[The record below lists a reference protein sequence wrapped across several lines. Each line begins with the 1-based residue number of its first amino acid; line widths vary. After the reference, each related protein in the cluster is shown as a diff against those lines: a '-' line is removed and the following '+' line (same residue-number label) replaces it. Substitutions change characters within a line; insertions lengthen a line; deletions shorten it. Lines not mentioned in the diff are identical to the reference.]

1 MTNEGAPIP
10 APAGWYPSPDGSPQH
25 RWWTGTAW
33 TEHAGAAAPYTG
45 VAPSVPSSTPTSTL
59 WVWLTVAVPAVAM
72 LPIFG
77 WDVGA
82 YMVASATDPVA
93 SVLSLFDPWY
103 VTTLVLGWAAYGL
116 AVWFAYLDHAELG
129 RLGYRRRVHWAW
141 AFLYSVGYV
150 IARCVVVRRQAG
162 GRGAAPMWVA
172 ITLTVVSTL
181 VLFIWMTAAVVLAM
195 PEVLEYTRSTY
206 PASPS

>member
-25 RWWTGTAW
+25 RWWTGAAW
-33 TEHAGAAAPYTG
+33 TDHVGAAAPYTAA
-45 VAPSVPSSTPTSTL
+45 APSVPSTTPTSTP
-59 WVWLTVAVPAVAM
+59 WVWLTVLVPSVAM

-77 WDVGA
+77 WDIGGYLVD
-82 YMVASATDPVA
+82 SATDPFA
-93 SVLSLFDPWY
+93 SMLSLLDPWY
-103 VTTLVLGWAAYGL
+103 VATVVLGWAAYGL

-129 RLGYRRRVHWAW
+129 RLGYRKRVHWAW

-150 IARCVVVRRQAG
+150 IARCVVVGRQAA

-172 ITLTVVSTL
+172 ITLIVVSTVAL
-181 VLFIWMTAAVVLAM
+181 VIWMTVAIALAIPDM
-195 PEVLEYTRSTY
+195 LVYGMSTY
-206 PASPS
+206 PASSS